1 MADSPFKL
9 RLSHAADW
17 VKCAAFPAMNRREE
31 AAVVEAQADHTVRE
45 EGTAIHWVAERM
57 FHDRDFGSIAPN
69 GVIITDE
76 LLDVAEL
83 YVAWLR
89 EQFIPWRVE
98 ELLRAV
104 RIHPECG
111 GTPDAYGHSLFE
123 QLIEVADCKGGF
135 GVVEVWPNS
144 QLIGYL
150 AAILDANPTWEQ
162 PNTRVRFTIIQPRAF
177 HPDGPVRSVT
187 VPLSQVYPYIE
198 ELRQAAHKAMGETAP
213 AVAGPQ
219 CDNCSAR
226 VICGVA
232 HRAGMRALEVSG
244 EPVVHSLTPEAVDY
258 EMLRIEEAA
267 RMLQARLTG
276 LQAQAAHMIR
286 NGRNLPHYAMQS
298 KAGKLDWI
306 DDDAMRSAIAM
317 GDLYGKD
324 LRKPQ
329 VAITPTQAAAVIPK
343 ELLET
348 YARRSKGAAKLVKF
362 DSKSVSAAFSKFCK
376 E

>member
-17 VKCAAFPAMNRREE
+17 VKCAAFPAMNRRPE

-45 EGTAIHWVAERM
+45 EGTAIHWVAECLLN
-57 FHDRDFGSIAPN
+57 DRDFGSIAPN
-69 GVIITDE
+69 GVLVSDE
-76 LLDVAEL
+76 LLDAAEF

-89 EQFIPWRVE
+89 EQSHIEWNIERTLAAP
-98 ELLRAV
+98 
-104 RIHPECG
+104 RIHRECG
-111 GTPDAYGHSLFE
+111 GTPDAFGCTGDT
-123 QLIEVADCKGGF
+123 IDVADCKGGF
-135 GVVEVWPNS
+135 GVVDVWPNM

-150 AAILDANPTWEQ
+150 AAILDTVPQWETS
-162 PNTRVRFTIIQPRAF
+162 TRWVRFTIIQPRAF
-177 HPDGPVRSVT
+177 HPDGPVRSET

-198 ELRQAAHKAMGETAP
+198 ELRQAAHRAMGETAP

-276 LQAQAAHMIR
+276 LQAQAVHMIR

-306 DDDAMRSAIAM
+306 NDDAMHAAIAM